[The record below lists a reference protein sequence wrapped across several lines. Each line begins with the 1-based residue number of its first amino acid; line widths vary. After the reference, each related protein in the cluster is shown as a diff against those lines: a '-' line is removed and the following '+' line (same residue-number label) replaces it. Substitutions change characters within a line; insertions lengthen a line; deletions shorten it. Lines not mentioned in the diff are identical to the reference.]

1 MQYPPPTASA
11 PTNATPT
18 GQGHGPFS
26 GEDIQQIMADS
37 GYSYSQVCADIDRT
51 GAQSKETL
59 YPQLYS
65 GEGIQPQGETVGPGV
80 VQGAAPPPDARAQ
93 AQAAMQGNAAPPM
106 MPPAE
111 ASEGEAP
118 QTPQAEAMEGE
129 SEGIPPEVAQAMHTA
144 MAPPTRKRMRR

>member
-11 PTNATPT
+11 PATAPT

-26 GEDIQQIMADS
+26 EDDIQKIMQMT
-37 GYSYSQVCADIDRT
+37 GYSYERVCADIDRS
-51 GAQSKETL
+51 GAQSPEEL
-59 YPQLYS
+59 YPNVFQ
-65 GEGIQPQGETVGPGV
+65 GTGIQPQGETVGPGV
-80 VQGAAPPPDARAQ
+80 AQGPPPPDARAQ
-93 AQAAMQGNAAPPM
+93 AQAAMQGNAPPM
-106 MPPAE
+106 MAPAE
-111 ASEGEAP
+111 TSEGEAP